1 MRRFLH
7 TLLLLLK
14 KDLLVEFRGREFVVL
29 CGALSLLLAVV
40 ISVGISGAFI
50 NPDNTR
56 KIFPVLSWVLF
67 VFAATVSISKVIDYE
82 QVGGASTGVLL
93 TGAHPATI
101 YLSKMLA
108 VTILVTPLHVLTTLV
123 LAGLLDIRVDFHLG
137 FFILLSLA
145 VSLAYSALAVLIATM
160 AGSSRLRSMLT
171 PILLLPLLFPLLF
184 AALELTHQI
193 VAKSPIVDPTWLY
206 FLGGLDVLYLLI
218 GSLLFEHVIR
228 E

>member
-1 MRRFLH
+1 
-7 TLLLLLK
+7 
-14 KDLLVEFRGREFVVL
+14 
-29 CGALSLLLAVV
+29 
-40 ISVGISGAFI
+40 
-50 NPDNTR
+50 
-56 KIFPVLSWVLF
+56 
-67 VFAATVSISKVIDYE
+67 
-82 QVGGASTGVLL
+82 
-93 TGAHPATI
+93 
-101 YLSKMLA
+101 
-108 VTILVTPLHVLTTLV
+108 VLTTLV